1 MFGTLNL
8 TSVIRQFL
16 QLPPCQHAVGSQS
29 ITERCFK
36 MGHVS
41 PLLKTC
47 TRFHFTQTKSPSP
60 HSAHGT
66 APDLDTPWHQASLVS
81 WLCLEGAT
89 PSGHPSFAPD
99 GLSLS
104 RQSLSADAQ
113 WGDSQPIKS
122 APRSSVQSL
131 QSIQLNPE
139 TGQSI
144 NSSHL
149 LLRIVGGC
157 SLWIILTV
165 SVVVE
170 GHRSYPHMEEGTRDP

>member
-1 MFGTLNL
+1 M
-8 TSVIRQFL
+8 
-16 QLPPCQHAVGSQS
+16 
-29 ITERCFK
+29 
-36 MGHVS
+36 
-41 PLLKTC
+41 
-47 TRFHFTQTKSPSP
+47 
-60 HSAHGT
+60 
-66 APDLDTPWHQASLVS
+66 
-81 WLCLEGAT
+81 
-89 PSGHPSFAPD
+89 
-99 GLSLS
+99 
-104 RQSLSADAQ
+104 SADAQ

-149 LLRIVGGC
+149 LLWIVGGC

-165 SVVVE
+165 SVVGE

>member
-1 MFGTLNL
+1 MFPLCSKLALDSTSPRPKAHVLSVPMGLHLIWTL
-8 TSVIRQFL
+8 
-16 QLPPCQHAVGSQS
+16 PGMPW
-29 ITERCFK
+29 
-36 MGHVS
+36 
-41 PLLKTC
+41 PLC
-47 TRFHFTQTKSPSP
+47 
-60 HSAHGT
+60 SA
-66 APDLDTPWHQASLVS
+66 PASLVS

-165 SVVVE
+165 SVVGE

>member
-1 MFGTLNL
+1 MFPLCSKLALDSTSHRPKAQVLAVPMGLHLIWTL
-8 TSVIRQFL
+8 
-16 QLPPCQHAVGSQS
+16 PGMPW
-29 ITERCFK
+29 
-36 MGHVS
+36 
-41 PLLKTC
+41 PLC
-47 TRFHFTQTKSPSP
+47 
-60 HSAHGT
+60 SA
-66 APDLDTPWHQASLVS
+66 PASLVS

-149 LLRIVGGC
+149 LRRVVGGC
-157 SLWIILTV
+157 SVWISRTV
-165 SVVVE
+165 SVGGE